1 MAARA
6 RVVVLIKGL
15 GIGGAERLISEAVA
29 FWDQDRYDYKVA
41 YLLPWKDQLVPQI
54 TAAGVQVDQIGNGR
68 VGIKTWRR
76 LRAYL
81 KEARPD
87 LVHAHLPITGILA
100 RLAARAPVIYT
111 EHNVVTSYRQPTRL
125 LNRLTYGR
133 NCRLIAVSG
142 AVADSVSGYPG
153 PDPIVVP
160 NGVAV
165 SVSDE
170 DRRAARDELGISD
183 TTLMIIHV
191 GNIRPHKGHSNLIAA
206 TAKLKET
213 LDDFVVVSIGGE
225 KSDGDLARIQDE
237 AARAG
242 VDDVFRALGRRENA
256 LSFVAASDVMANP
269 SDHEGLPL
277 AILEAMSLG
286 KPVVATAV
294 GGVSSVIDSGVNGLL
309 VPAADSAALADSLRD
324 LANDRELR
332 SRLGG
337 RAREDALA
345 KHGLEAM
352 VRAAEGIYDEVLANP
367 KV

>member
-1 MAARA
+1 MAAKA
-6 RVVVLIKGL
+6 KVVVLIKGL
-15 GIGGAERLISEAVA
+15 GIGGAERLISEAVN
-29 FWDQDRYDYKVA
+29 FWDRETYDYQVA
-41 YLLPWKDQLVPQI
+41 YLLPWKDQLVPEI
-54 TAAGVQVDQIGNGR
+54 VAAGVKVDQLGNGR
-68 VGIKTWRR
+68 VGITTWRQ

-87 LVHAHLPITGILA
+87 LVHAHLPSTGILA
-100 RLAARAPVIYT
+100 RLASPAPVIYT
-111 EHNVVTSYRQPTRL
+111 EHNVVSSYRQPTRL
-125 LNRLTYGR
+125 INRLTYGR
-133 NCRLIAVSG
+133 NTRLIAVSG
-142 AVADSVSGYPG
+142 AVAESATDYPG

-206 TAKLKET
+206 TAKLKAM
-213 LDDFVVVSIGGE
+213 LQDFVVVSIGGE
-225 KSDGDLARIQDE
+225 KYDGDLARIQAE
-237 AARAG
+237 AAEAG

-294 GGVSSVIDSGVNGLL
+294 GGVPSVIDSGVNGLL
-309 VPAADSAALADSLRD
+309 VPAADSAALADSLHD
-324 LANDRELR
+324 LANDSGLR
-332 SRLGG
+332 SRIGSK
-337 RAREDALA
+337 AREDALA
-345 KHGLEAM
+345 KYGLEAM
-352 VRAAEGIYDEVLANP
+352 IRTVEGIYEEVLAKP
-367 KV
+367 EV

>member
-1 MAARA
+1 VASRA
-6 RVVVLIKGL
+6 KVVVLIKGL

-29 FWDQDRYDYKVA
+29 FWDRDRYDYRVA
-41 YLLPWKDQLVPQI
+41 YLLPWKDQLVPEI
-54 TAAGVQVDQIGNGR
+54 TGAGVQVDQLGNGR
-68 VGIKTWRR
+68 VGIKTWRH

-87 LVHAHLPITGILA
+87 LVHAHLPSTGILA
-100 RLAARAPVIYT
+100 RLASHAPVIYT
-111 EHNVVTSYRQPTRL
+111 EHNVVSSYRQPTRL

-133 NCRLIAVSG
+133 NSRLIAVSG
-142 AVADSVSGYPG
+142 AVADSVAGFLG

-160 NGVAV
+160 NGVSV
-165 SVSDE
+165 SVSE
-170 DRRAARDELGISD
+170 QDRRVAREELGISD

-206 TAKLKET
+206 TAKLKGE

-225 KSDGDLARIQDE
+225 KYDGDLARIQAE
-237 AARAG
+237 AAGAG
-242 VDDVFRALGRRENA
+242 IEDVFRALGRRENA

-294 GGVSSVIDSGVNGLL
+294 GGVPSVIESGVNGLL
-309 VPAADSAALADSLRD
+309 VPAANPAALADSLLD
-324 LANDRELR
+324 LANDHELR
-332 SRLGG
+332 ARLGG

-352 VRAAEGIYDEVLANP
+352 IRTVEGIYDEVLANP
-367 KV
+367 AT

>member
-6 RVVVLIKGL
+6 KVVVLIKGL

-29 FWDQDRYDYKVA
+29 FWDRDRYDYQVA
-41 YLLPWKDQLVPQI
+41 YLLPWKDQLVPEI

-68 VGIKTWRR
+68 IGIKTWRQ

-81 KEARPD
+81 EKTRPD
-87 LVHAHLPITGILA
+87 LVHAHLPSTGILA
-100 RLAARAPVIYT
+100 RLASHAPVIYT
-111 EHNVVTSYRQPTRL
+111 EHNVVSSYRQPTRL

-133 NCRLIAVSG
+133 NKRLIAVSG
-142 AVADSVSGYPG
+142 AVAESVAGYPG

-160 NGVAV
+160 NGVSVAV
-165 SVSDE
+165 TDQ

-191 GNIRPHKGHSNLIAA
+191 GNIRPHKGHSNLISA
-206 TAKLKET
+206 TAKLKA
-213 LDDFVVVSIGGE
+213 LLQDFVVVSIGGE
-225 KSDGDLARIQDE
+225 KYDGDLSRIQAE
-237 AARAG
+237 ATQAG
-242 VDDVFRALGRRENA
+242 VDDVFRALGRREDA

-294 GGVSSVIDSGVNGLL
+294 GGVPSVIDSGVNGLL
-309 VPAADSAALADSLRD
+309 VPAADSTALAESLRD
-324 LANDRELR
+324 LANDGELR
-332 SRLGG
+332 SRLGE
-337 RAREDALA
+337 RARVDALA

-352 VRAAEGIYDEVLANP
+352 IRTVEGIYDDVLANP
-367 KV
+367 EV

>member
-1 MAARA
+1 MAAKPK
-6 RVVVLIKGL
+6 VVVLIKGL

-29 FWDQDRYDYKVA
+29 FWDRDRYEYQVA
-41 YLLPWKDQLVPQI
+41 YLLPWKDQLVPELI
-54 TAAGVQVDQIGNGR
+54 AGGVQVDQIGNGR
-68 VGIKTWRR
+68 VGIKTWRD
-76 LRAYL
+76 LRAFL
-81 KEARPD
+81 NEARPD
-87 LVHAHLPITGILA
+87 LVHAHLPSTGILA
-100 RLAARAPVIYT
+100 RMVSRAPVIYT
-111 EHNVVTSYRQPTRL
+111 EHNVVSSYRQPTRL

-133 NCRLIAVSG
+133 NARLIAVSG
-142 AVADSVSGYPG
+142 AVADSVNSYPG

-160 NGVAV
+160 NGVSV
-165 SVSDE
+165 SVTDA
-170 DRRAARDELGISD
+170 DRCAAREELGISA

-206 TAKLKET
+206 TAKLKGE

-225 KSDGDLARIQDE
+225 KHDGDLARIQAE

-294 GGVSSVIDSGVNGLL
+294 GGVPSVIESGVNGLL
-309 VPAADSAALADSLRD
+309 VPAADPDALADSLRE

-337 RAREDALA
+337 RARENALA

-352 VRAAEGIYDEVLANP
+352 VRTVEGIYEEVLARP
-367 KV
+367 KD